1 MEKDIY
7 ALVGARVREE
17 RKRAGL
23 TLEALAGQAGISA
36 SFLAYIEA
44 NARKPSLA
52 TVDKLAR
59 GLGVPVSELFKAFPG
74 SHRPHEGPDAAAQFA
89 QSVRD
94 MGPGEKAAVLDIVR
108 AASKTLRRR
117 PRAGR

>member
-7 ALVGARVREE
+7 ALVGACIREE

-23 TLEALAGQAGISA
+23 TLEELAGQAGVSA
-36 SFLAYIEA
+36 SFLAYIEG

-59 GLGVPVSELFKAFPG
+59 GLGLAIDELFKTPFPRRHG
-74 SHRPHEGPDAAAQFA
+74 GPDAAALFA

-94 MGPGEKAAVLDIVR
+94 MGPGEKAAALDIVR
-108 AASKTLRRR
+108 AASRALRRR
-117 PRAGR
+117 R

>member
-7 ALVGARVREE
+7 ALVGARIRAE
-17 RKRAGL
+17 RKRAGM
-23 TLEALAGQAGISA
+23 TLEELAGQAGISA
-36 SFLAYIEA
+36 SFLAYIEG

-59 GLGVPVSELFKAFPG
+59 GLGVPVPELFKALPG
-74 SHRPHEGPDAAAQFA
+74 SRRPHEGPDAAAQFA

-94 MGPGEKAAVLDIVR
+94 MGPGEKAAVIDIVR
-108 AASKTLRRR
+108 AASKALRRR
-117 PRAGR
+117 PRAR